1 MATRLKENYLAE
13 AVPAL
18 QQKFGYKNVMMIPRL
33 EKIVINMGL
42 GDCKDN
48 AKALE
53 TARFKTPLGESAM
66 RADDHQILLPIAVS
80 KVSKDAK
87 FKADNTPMGFQT
99 VKLFSAQEAA
109 APVQGNCKMQRPG

>member
-1 MATRLKENYLAE
+1 MVASVLKGVKAQDGKL
-13 AVPAL
+13 
-18 QQKFGYKNVMMIPRL
+18 NV
-33 EKIVINMGL
+33 NAF
-42 GDCKDN
+42 

-53 TARFKTPLGESAM
+53 TARVKTPVGESAM